1 MVKLSQPYMTS
12 EKIIAVTKW
21 TIVSKVCVSAFQYTK
36 FFMALLPNFMGVVP
50 SAVILEPKKMK
61 SVTAST
67 FSPYICH
74 KVMESDAMILVF

>member
-1 MVKLSQPYMTS
+1 MVQLSQPYMTS

-36 FFMALLPNFMGVVP
+36 FVMALLPNFMGVVP

>member
-36 FFMALLPNFMGVVP
+36 FVMALLPNFMGVVP

-74 KVMESDAMILVF
+74 KVMGLNVMILVF

>member
-36 FFMALLPNFMGVVP
+36 FVMALLPNFMGVVP

-61 SVTAST
+61 SVTASA
-67 FSPYICH
+67 YKLYVLC
-74 KVMESDAMILVF
+74 M

>member
-36 FFMALLPNFMGVVP
+36 FVMALLPNFMGVVP